1 MTEEEL
7 EFAQE
12 HERLHA
18 EMRAILGMTQEQYD
32 AAMDALIDEMFK
44 EDAA

>member
-1 MTEEEL
+1 MFTFEDQE
-7 EFAQE
+7 E

-18 EMRAILGMTQEQYD
+18 EMRAILGMTKEQYD
-32 AAMDALIDEMFK
+32 AAMDMLIDEMFR